1 MDNIGKMTEIEVKG
15 NTIIQI
21 LSEVIQSHLLKD
33 LNKII
38 VINSRTFKNNVL
50 LTKINRVEIEY
61 YQYKEVKIH
70 VFTLNLR

>member
-15 NTIIQI
+15 NT
-21 LSEVIQSHLLKD
+21 
-33 LNKII
+33 NKII